1 MALRNAS
8 LVFLAIALIAQVV
21 CVDWSEIYNKNR
33 YTARLIEATNEPLNN
48 ASPYEQVHYS
58 AANLSHDFK
67 SSTKFQPRGMAH
79 LYLLTEKF
87 INFIGKDEAFPD
99 GSYRIVSFYF
109 ISIYSWIDYVAENMC
124 HSFHSFNLQCQ
135 VSFCGL
141 KNDHCTVY

>member
-1 MALRNAS
+1 MALRKAS
-8 LVFLAIALIAQVV
+8 LVFLAVALIAHVV
-21 CVDWSEIYNKNR
+21 CVDWLEIYNKHR
-33 YTARLIEATNEPLNN
+33 HTARLIEATNEPLNN

-58 AANLSHDFK
+58 SANLSNDFR

-99 GSYRIVSFYF
+99 GSYKVFSFYI
-109 ISIYSWIDYVAENMC
+109 ISINFLCTKKLSLK
-124 HSFHSFNLQCQ
+124 LQCQ

-141 KNDHCTVY
+141 NNGHSAVY